1 MNNSG
6 RVSTGPSK
14 NVSGNG
20 SAKSR
25 ACTASSD
32 IFEDIYRSH
41 AELVRGVCMRTLRDP
56 IEAED
61 ATQDVL
67 VRVLLKLHTFRG
79 EAAFSSWLYRLA
91 MNVVLMRFRKNRKS
105 VSLDEFGEVE
115 IKVGGGLREME
126 SYPNNV
132 VDKID
137 LQTAINTLPS
147 GVRKVF
153 ILHDVQGYRHREIA
167 QFFGYSEGNSKAQL
181 HRARIRLRKLL
192 QTESR
197 IN

>member
-1 MNNSG
+1 MSNNG
-6 RVSTGPSK
+6 RVSTCLSK
-14 NVSGNG
+14 NAFGNG
-20 SAKSR
+20 GAKLC
-25 ACTASSD
+25 ATAARSD

-41 AELVRGVCMRTLRDP
+41 AELVRGVCLRTLRDP

-61 ATQDVL
+61 ATQDVF

-115 IKVGGGLREME
+115 TKDGADPRVTETYA
-126 SYPNNV
+126 SNA
-132 VDKID
+132 VDRID
-137 LQTAINTLPS
+137 LQTAINHLPT

-167 QFFGYSEGNSKAQL
+167 QFFGYSEGNSKSQL